1 MRIDAAKFGKE
12 IGKLVNDAI
21 DRRLG
26 TQRPGRLAHMA
37 VKMRRVEKFVG
48 NGKRTIR
55 GLASTPNVDRHGDIV
70 VPGGGDWN
78 LPLPLLWQH
87 RHDEPI
93 GWVKEARVTPQGL
106 HIVAELAEG
115 LGRADD
121 AWAMIEAK
129 LVDSFSIGFIGL
141 KGSPIPTGTKWE
153 KWELIETSIVTVPS
167 NRESKIGKSAHGGIK
182 LIDTRGSVKLISGS
196 SR

>member
-1 MRIDAAKFGKE
+1 MRIDAAKFGTE

-26 TQRPGRLAHMA
+26 TQRPGRLAHLA
-37 VKMRRVEKFVG
+37 VKMQRLEKFVG
-48 NGKRTIR
+48 NGTRTIR
-55 GLASTPNVDRHGDIV
+55 GLASTPNVDRHGDVV

-93 GWVKEARVTPQGL
+93 GWVKEAKVTPDGL
-106 HIVAELAEG
+106 RIVAELAEG
-115 LGRADD
+115 LGRADE
-121 AWAMIEAK
+121 AWDMIEAK
-129 LVDSFSIGFIGL
+129 LVDSFSIGFIGI

-153 KWELIETSIVTVPS
+153 KWELIETSIVTIPS
-167 NRESKIGKSAHGGIK
+167 NRESKIGKSFRPGIK
-182 LIDTRGSVKLISGS
+182 LIDNRGSVPLIKA

>member
-1 MRIDAAKFGKE
+1 MRIDAAKFGTE

-21 DRRLG
+21 DLRLG
-26 TQRPGRLAHMA
+26 TQRPGRLAHLT
-37 VKMRRVEKFVG
+37 VKMQRLEKFVG
-48 NGKRTIR
+48 NGTRTIR
-55 GLASTPNVDRHGDIV
+55 GLASTPNVDRHGDVV

-93 GWVKEARVTPQGL
+93 GSVKEAKVTHDGL
-106 HIVAELAEG
+106 RIVAELAEG
-115 LGRADD
+115 LGRADE
-121 AWAMIEAK
+121 AWEMIEAK
-129 LVDSFSIGFIGL
+129 LVDSFSIGFIGI

-153 KWELIETSIVTVPS
+153 KWELIETSIVTIPS
-167 NRESKIGKSAHGGIK
+167 NRESKIGKSFRPGIK
-182 LIDTRGSVKLISGS
+182 LIDNRGSVPLIKA